1 MMMIKGIPIRRLKMR
16 EAEEYQEVGP
26 VSIEDADAM
35 GWCPD
40 EPAWRDDD
48 RMLLEA
54 EEAAAGMEA
63 LAAE

>member
-1 MMMIKGIPIRRLKMR
+1 MR